1 MTRRVIFVDP
11 ELWTNHKEPNMNN
24 PDDLDPRDIRMAA
37 ALIKHHRY
45 SDHQGIAAI
54 ATDPDVIQ
62 RGTPLLLGIL
72 ELHKTYIVQ
81 TRTST
86 GVDYLGTY
94 VQNIAAA
101 PLDGAEDSQ
110 LIRWACQLIDAHG
123 RDDITGMNT
132 VLNEAR
138 ATNQCTHVLL
148 GVLNVFNHAVPD
160 LSSAPGA
167 AWLEATA
174 AAMLNQEAE
183 GDQ

>member
-1 MTRRVIFVDP
+1 MRRKVIFPPADY
-11 ELWTNHKEPNMNN
+11 WTRKDTTMTD

-45 SDHQGIAAI
+45 SDHEGIAAI

-62 RGTPLLLGIL
+62 RGTPLLLAIL

-81 TRTST
+81 TRTNI

-94 VQNIAAA
+94 IQNIAAN
-101 PLDGAEDSQ
+101 PLDDTNDSQ
-110 LIRWACQLIDAHG
+110 LIQWACQLIDAHG
-123 RDDITGMNT
+123 RGDITDMNT
-132 VLNEAR
+132 TLNEAR

-160 LSSAPGA
+160 LSSVPGA

-174 AAMLNQEAE
+174 AAMLNQEAK
-183 GDQ
+183 GD